1 VRCKCVFFR
10 QGKCLEIE
18 VLLEGEGMNVIQQI
32 DRESIRRLSAGKE
45 LPDFR
50 PGDSVN
56 VMVKVVEGSRE
67 RMQSFE
73 GVVISRKSRGINSSF
88 RVRKI
93 SNGEG
98 VERLFHLYSPNIQ
111 IKVIKHGKVRRAKLY
126 YLRSRTG
133 KRARIAEK
141 KRNISSGE

>member
-1 VRCKCVFFR
+1 
-10 QGKCLEIE
+10 
-18 VLLEGEGMNVIQQI
+18 MNVIQQI
-32 DRESIRRLSAGKE
+32 NRENIEKLSEGKE
-45 LPDFR
+45 FPSFR

-56 VMVKVVEGSRE
+56 VMVKVVEGTRE

-73 GVVISRKSRGINSSF
+73 GVVISRKNRGINSSF

-111 IKVIKHGKVRRAKLY
+111 VKVIKHGKVRRAKLY
-126 YLRSRTG
+126 YLRNRTG
-133 KRARIAEK
+133 KGARIAEK
-141 KRNISSGE
+141 KRRIETDG

>member
-1 VRCKCVFFR
+1 MSKLIE
-10 QGKCLEIE
+10 GKT
-18 VLLEGEGMNVIQQI
+18 
-32 DRESIRRLSAGKE
+32 
-45 LPDFR
+45 LPAFR

-56 VMVKVVEGSRE
+56 VLVKVFDGSRE

-73 GVVISRKSRGINSSF
+73 GVIISRKRRGINSSF

-111 IKVIKHGKVRRAKLY
+111 IKIIKHGKVRRGKLY
-126 YLRSRTG
+126 YLRNRTG
-133 KRARIAEK
+133 KGARIAER
-141 KRNISSGE
+141 KRINAA